1 MRNAVIVR
9 LGLAA
14 LIISIPILS
23 PVLMHAQST
32 SGSARAVQAT
42 VATQLGLTTSTLADT
57 GSLSSPTD
65 ARDASQMTGSI
76 DSLVTAETLH
86 ATTIGSTDQVAS
98 EASVAGLTVAIGGT
112 SVNAGFAQ
120 ARATTGTKG
129 VRAATINGLTINGV
143 PIDASGAANQTIA
156 IPGGTIVIN
165 EQSGNVVNA
174 LHIVINGVADVV
186 IASASANAQ

>member
-1 MRNAVIVR
+1 MKR
-9 LGLAA
+9 LTSGWSLVAIAACAIGLLPAT
-14 LIISIPILS
+14 SS
-23 PVLMHAQST
+23 AQSL
-32 SGSARAVQAT
+32 SGQARAVQAT
-42 VATQLGLTTSTLADT
+42 VVTPLGLTTSALADT
-57 GSLSSPTD
+57 GSLNSPTD

-112 SVNAGFAQ
+112 SVSAGFAQ
-120 ARATTGTKG
+120 ARATTGSKG
-129 VRAATINGLTINGV
+129 VRTATIHGLTINGV
-143 PIDASGAANQTIA
+143 PITASGDANQTIA

-165 EQSGNVVNA
+165 EQAGSVVNA
-174 LHIVINGVADVV
+174 IHVVINGVADVV